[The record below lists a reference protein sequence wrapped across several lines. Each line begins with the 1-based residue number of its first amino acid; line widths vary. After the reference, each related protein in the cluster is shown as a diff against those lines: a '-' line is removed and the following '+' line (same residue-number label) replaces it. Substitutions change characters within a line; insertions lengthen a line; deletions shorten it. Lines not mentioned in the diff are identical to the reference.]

1 MPTRKKQTS
10 AAHEVRKAPRQQRA
24 IATVE
29 GIKTAVLKL
38 ADKQGFA
45 DITITQIAEQA
56 GIGKGSLYQYFSGR
70 DAIYLALFEDAGA
83 EMTAIMK
90 DLYVRILDLP
100 ARQGVSTVLRRHL
113 DFVRRHELVF
123 LVMPGQVPHLQLTSH
138 PITYENLII
147 RFTRNYIEEICPGLS
162 SQEIAHRAFFVH
174 EIAKSCIYRFVS
186 DPPEKM
192 SDKAFIDA
200 LSTLIADYLT
210 KGVAQ

>member
-1 MPTRKKQTS
+1 MSRRRNDASAPYEARKS
-10 AAHEVRKAPRQQRA
+10 PRQQRA

-29 GIKTAVLKL
+29 NIKAAVLEL

-45 DITITQIAEQA
+45 DITVAQIAEKA
-56 GIGKGSLYQYFSGR
+56 GIGKGSIYQYFSGR

-100 ARQGVSTVLRRHL
+100 ARQGVGTVLRRHL

-123 LVMPGQVPHLQLTSH
+123 LVMPGQVPHLHLTSH
-138 PITYENLII
+138 PITYENLIV
-147 RFTRNYIEEICPGLS
+147 RFTRHYIEEMCPGLS
-162 SQEIAHRAFFVH
+162 NQEVAHRAFFVH
-174 EIAKSCIYRFVS
+174 EIARSCIYRFVS

-200 LSTLIADYLT
+200 LSAIIADYLT
-210 KGVAQ
+210 KGAS